1 MLTSITGL
9 RRRLGLTC
17 TATAAA
23 VALVVAG
30 PGAALGASGDLDPT
44 FGAGDG
50 IVITDLAYYEDSP
63 DMVLQPDG
71 KILTVGTLT
80 PAEGGDSAFSLLRYN
95 ADGSPDTTF
104 GDGGAVATTI
114 SSGDSGQALTLQ
126 PDGKIVVAG
135 SSIVEQNGIAWG
147 QFTLLR
153 YLPNGTLD
161 TTFGDAGRVFP
172 DFGQGSSGAAVRV
185 LGNGRILAAGGA
197 QGGFALARLM
207 PDGSLD
213 NTFGGGDGRVTSPF
227 AVGGASV
234 QDLALQSDGT
244 IVAVGTAGYVPPA
257 YSTDVVMARYT
268 PDGSPDTGFDGDG
281 QLLLDWGTAID
292 AANGVVLQPDSK
304 IVVSGYSSEGFTT
317 ARFNTN
323 GTPDTTFGGDGRVGT
338 TFEAGSGV
346 ANDVALQSD
355 GKIVAAGGGAGTGDP
370 HDFAVVRYN
379 TDGSLDSTF
388 SGDGKV
394 TTDVGP
400 FYEDDWEQGQAL
412 VIQPDGKLVVAG
424 VTEDGTARGV
434 IRYEVSGTTP
444 PPATADLLVTK
455 TGTPATVAL
464 GDAVTYTVKVTNKSA
479 STATATG
486 VQLTDSLT
494 GTGNGTILS
503 ATTSQGS
510 CTNTPS
516 QATCALGSLAPN
528 TTATVTITAEPSRVG
543 TLTDTATASAT
554 QSDPV
559 PADNTASA
567 ATTVNNTRGCTI
579 TGTSGNDTINGTFS
593 NDVIC
598 ALSGNDTV
606 NASFG
611 NDTVHAG
618 PGNDR
623 VDGGYGDD
631 TLFGGPGSDNLIG
644 NFGNDRLNTVDGVP
658 ANDTANGGYNTD
670 TCTTDTG
677 DTRVSCP

>member
-80 PAEGGDSAFSLLRYN
+80 PTEGGDSAFSLLRYN

-161 TTFGDAGRVFP
+161 TIFGDAGRVFP

-213 NTFGGGDGRVTSPF
+213 NTFG
-227 AVGGASV
+227 
-234 QDLALQSDGT
+234 
-244 IVAVGTAGYVPPA
+244 
-257 YSTDVVMARYT
+257 
-268 PDGSPDTGFDGDG
+268 
-281 QLLLDWGTAID
+281 
-292 AANGVVLQPDSK
+292 
-304 IVVSGYSSEGFTT
+304 
-317 ARFNTN
+317 
-323 GTPDTTFGGDGRVGT
+323 GGDGRVGT

-464 GDAVTYTVKVTNKSA
+464 GDAVTYTLKVTNKSA

-606 NASFG
+606 NAGFG

-623 VDGGYGDD
+623 VDGGYEDD

>member
-9 RRRLGLTC
+9 RRRLRLTC

-23 VALVVAG
+23 VALVVCG
-30 PGAALGASGDLDPT
+30 PGAALGASGDLDLT
-44 FGAGDG
+44 FGGGDG
-50 IVITDLAYYEDSP
+50 KVITDLAYYEDSP

-80 PAEGGDSAFSLLRYN
+80 PAEGGDPAFSLLRYN
-95 ADGSPDTTF
+95 ANGSPDTTF
-104 GDGGAVATTI
+104 GDGGAAATTI
-114 SSGDSGQALTLQ
+114 SSGDSGQALALQ

-135 SSIVEQNGIAWG
+135 LSIVEQNGISWG

-161 TTFGDAGRVFP
+161 TTFGNAGRVFP
-172 DFGQGSSGAAVRV
+172 DFGQGSSAAAVRV

-213 NTFGGGDGRVTSPF
+213 NTFGGGDGRVTTTFP
-227 AVGGASV
+227 GGASV

-244 IVAVGTAGYVPPA
+244 IVAVGTAGYSPPA
-257 YSTDVVMARYT
+257 YSTDVALARYT

-281 QLLLDWGTAID
+281 RLLVDWGTAYD
-292 AANGVVLQPDSK
+292 AANGVVLQADNR

-338 TFEAGSGV
+338 SFEAGSGI

-400 FYEDDWEQGQAL
+400 FYDDDWEQGQAL

-444 PPATADLLVTK
+444 PPVNADLLVTK
-455 TGTPATVAL
+455 AGVPATVAL
-464 GDAVTYTVKVTNKSA
+464 GDTVTYTVKVTNKSA

-494 GTGNGTILS
+494 GTGTGTILS

-510 CTNTPS
+510 CTTTSS

-554 QSDPV
+554 PSDPI
-559 PADNTASA
+559 PADNTASVT
-567 ATTVNNTRGCTI
+567 TTVNNTRGCTI
-579 TGTSGNDTINGTFS
+579 IGTSGNDTLNGTYA

-606 NASFG
+606 NSSFG

-623 VDGGYGDD
+623 VDGSYGDD
-631 TLFGGPGSDNLIG
+631 TLNGGPGADNLIG
-644 NFGNDRLNTVDGVP
+644 NFGNDRLDTVDGVFG
-658 ANDTANGGYNTD
+658 NDTANGGYNTD
-670 TCTTDTG
+670 TCTTDAG
-677 DTRVSCP
+677 DIRISCP